1 MSVTACSRRLTGVAQ
16 GGRGRPQPQGHVQ
29 VFMNMFKFG
38 MDPQQALDVPRICLA
53 AGTPDGQVLL
63 EQGLEERME
72 ELKARGHRAI
82 SIVRGIPGR
91 LYAKS
96 TRSTG
101 LPVRS

>member
-1 MSVTACSRRLTGVAQ
+1 
-16 GGRGRPQPQGHVQ
+16 
-29 VFMNMFKFG
+29 MNMFKFG